1 MEVLI
6 RIDMLFHDALRPAL
20 YRTAGPSGTSPVACG
35 GRGYVEDGARPV
47 FGRWMTAMRPRF
59 RPQSSVPWSE
69 PSTSGARI

>member
-35 GRGYVEDGARPV
+35 GRGYVEDGV
-47 FGRWMTAMRPRF
+47 WMTAMRPRF